1 MLAAHHVPLWRVC
14 FAGRLACGHGLFSG
28 EIMRDLLIFMSKIS
42 LKFAKWEK
50 ESHTKMRIPQKKL
63 LKFLAENSNFLAS
76 FG

>member
-1 MLAAHHVPLWRVC
+1 MLIFSRVC
-14 FAGRLACGHGLFSG
+14 FLGA
-28 EIMRDLLIFMSKIS
+28 IMRDLLIFMPKIS

-50 ESHTKMRIPQKKL
+50 KSHTKMKIPLKIL